1 MPGKIFDLLPDEI
14 LRDLSKYLP
23 EGGRFRYPSE
33 RSKHNPIYLRDRN
46 RRICIE
52 KTQGKSTREIAKLF
66 NLTKRSIQNILK
78 VNGLNELPQKKKSR
92 YDQLDELLIG
102 GYTKSSIAKKLGIS
116 RTRLYQ
122 IIKEREGGA
131 E

>member
-14 LRDLSKYLP
+14 LREVSKYLP

-33 RSKHNPIYLRDRN
+33 RSKHNPIYLKDRN
-46 RRICIE
+46 RKICIE
-52 KTQGKSTREIAKLF
+52 KTQGKSTSEIAKLF

-78 VNGLNELPQKKKSR
+78 DNGLQELPQKKKSR
-92 YDQLDELLIG
+92 KDQLDELLASG
-102 GYTKSSIAKKLGIS
+102 DTKSSIAKKLGIS

-122 IIKEREGGA
+122 IIKEENDGA